1 MNNNIDHP
9 NAPAAKQ
16 ISAQRLLQ
24 IKAEIAKLKQ
34 KVDIYNYIYIYIY
47 IYTYTYIYNAHTRT
61 HTHMLCHVFLECLL
75 SYASIFLGLLYSI
88 KRGLLLVV

>member
-34 KVDIYNYIYIYIY
+34 KVDIYNCIYMCIYIYKIVYIYIYIY
-47 IYTYTYIYNAHTRT
+47 YTHTHTHVRT
-61 HTHMLCHVFLECLL
+61 HTHTHAHTHTHTYM
-75 SYASIFLGLLYSI
+75 
-88 KRGLLLVV
+88 

>member
-34 KVDIYNYIYIYIY
+34 KVDIYNCIYMCIYIYKIVYIYIYIY
-47 IYTYTYIYNAHTRT
+47 IYILHTHTHTRT
-61 HTHMLCHVFLECLL
+61 HTHTHTRTHTHTHIHV
-75 SYASIFLGLLYSI
+75 G
-88 KRGLLLVV
+88 